1 MLRKKAIVNG
11 GLNLP
16 DRNSQGP
23 GLFNTG
29 VFADMPVKRSKEK
42 APEREREEEEAKW
55 ADTNFAGIGDT
66 KKKKREREKEK
77 DKERER
83 EREIEGGK
91 DKKNGPRWPSR
102 LSLVSGVICWHWSC
116 YTTCANA
123 LPSHCGLHHPLHPR
137 ST

>member
-29 VFADMPVKRSKEK
+29 VFADTPVKRSKEK

-55 ADTNFAGIGDT
+55 ADTNLQASGILRRRSENGRRRKT
-66 KKKKREREKEK
+66 RSAKGSGRERG
-77 DKERER
+77 ERTR
-83 EREIEGGK
+83 RMGLAGRQ
-91 DKKNGPRWPSR
+91 DC
-102 LSLVSGVICWHWSC
+102 LWSQ
-116 YTTCANA
+116 
-123 LPSHCGLHHPLHPR
+123 G
-137 ST
+137 